1 MSRHVCRTR
10 VRTLWEHQPYVDTSQ
25 SCYLQSLVQP
35 FGRKEIRG
43 LDKYI
48 FLGIGNREDGRLQER
63 APLSDGAAGADLH
76 DIIVRIDR
84 KRWIVNLVVQEFLAD
99 HVPIDKESR
108 LQTMYTFSD
117 NLEMRVPPC
126 PPTGSFRV
134 AVCNVHAAHKTDF
147 TVYDNDFPVVPVV
160 YLAGED
166 RERYFQEG
174 VDLDTGTRH
183 FLEELVFHVP
193 ATYIVV
199 KNTDF
204 DSFFGFFD
212 QQFFDLITNFV
223 VAEDII
229 LDVYMM
235 GCPRNLL

>member
-1 MSRHVCRTR
+1 
-10 VRTLWEHQPYVDTSQ
+10 
-25 SCYLQSLVQP
+25 
-35 FGRKEIRG
+35 
-43 LDKYI
+43 
-48 FLGIGNREDGRLQER
+48 
-63 APLSDGAAGADLH
+63 
-76 DIIVRIDR
+76 
-84 KRWIVNLVVQEFLAD
+84 
-99 HVPIDKESR
+99 
-108 LQTMYTFSD
+108 MYTFSD

-134 AVCNVHAAHKTDF
+134 AVCNVHAAHKADF

-174 VDLDTGTRH
+174 VDLDTGIRH